1 MRKSLVILEGR
12 GGGARRGCANPPDV
26 YMYTLLHR
34 HYQHPSAWAETPQTT
49 PFYIDIFYISHHNRD
64 LKRKTRTGFKFDFFS
79 RILKKS
85 NPGRLHCIFSPEKLA
100 QLFLLKKVSKFSHER
115 LDTNLFP
122 FPLKLVVEWWRLS
135 RFPAKMTLAHA
146 RAILKNLVL
155 EVVLFLESKA
165 KVSIISQV
173 PNHSPPLGSSSIY
186 NGDGSANVTQK
197 ENSRYFKPL
206 AIYSISLSNIGEFF
220 CSLIL
225 HDCK

>member
-1 MRKSLVILEGR
+1 MNEKVVGHLR
-12 GGGARRGCANPPDV
+12 GAGRGCANAPEV

-64 LKRKTRTGFKFDFFS
+64 LERRTRTGFKFDFFFRLFS
-79 RILKKS
+79 RNSTPEGFIVF
-85 NPGRLHCIFSPEKLA
+85 FSPEKLA

-146 RAILKNLVL
+146 RALLENLVL

-165 KVSIISQV
+165 KVSIISHI
-173 PNHSPPLGSSSIY
+173 PNHSPSSGSSSIY
-186 NGDGSANVTQK
+186 DGDGSPNVTQK
-197 ENSRYFKPL
+197 DNSRCFKPL
-206 AIYSISLSNIGEFF
+206 AIHSISLSNIGEFF
-220 CSLIL
+220 SSWIL
-225 HDCK
+225 NDCV